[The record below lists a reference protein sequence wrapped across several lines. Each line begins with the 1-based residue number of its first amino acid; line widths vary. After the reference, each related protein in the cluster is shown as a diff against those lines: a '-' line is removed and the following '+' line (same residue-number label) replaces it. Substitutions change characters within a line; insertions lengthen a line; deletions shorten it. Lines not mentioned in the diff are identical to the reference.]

1 VCEESS
7 YYGEIEM
14 SLDEDDDL
22 IHLLSDLQEMLCFFR
37 LIGRTPPRHL
47 PIRSTRK
54 KRIQCPFVVVFE
66 E

>member
-1 VCEESS
+1 
-7 YYGEIEM
+7 M